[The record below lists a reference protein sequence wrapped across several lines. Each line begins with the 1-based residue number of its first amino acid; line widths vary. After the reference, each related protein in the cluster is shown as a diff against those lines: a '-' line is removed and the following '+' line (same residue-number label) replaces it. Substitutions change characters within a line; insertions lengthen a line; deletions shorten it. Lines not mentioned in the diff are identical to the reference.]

1 MVRVSIV
8 VFATL
13 IYFCWGSVSSL
24 WAITLFGPNTY
35 NRTTGQPN
43 IYTDTFSNCEP
54 QTVYKLVVK
63 NGQSDGNQRL
73 SSATILLNGVEV
85 LRPNDLNQRVT
96 QVEKPVTVQADNT
109 LEVRLASGPGGQL
122 TVSIECITNCFEVT
136 ITAPISNTS
145 LNQSTVLVTGTV
157 YSGSGEV
164 GVVVNAT
171 SGQVFGP
178 PFQFAVP
185 EVPLNLGLNTLTA
198 MATNSC
204 GMQAKNS
211 IQVNVES
218 LIESLVILSTV
229 PSGGVAPVTVR
240 FRALAIPPNP
250 VASYSWDFTTETA
263 SEVSHTYDMP
273 GLYFPQVTI
282 TDTKGLTY
290 NATAVVN
297 VLDSTRLNTLLQA
310 KWIKMR
316 DGLGQGNIAQALKY
330 FTRGSQDRYRQIFE
344 AIQDKLGEEAAG
356 LEDIVLVSFRGTIAK
371 YRIQRTVAINGQ
383 PTVLTYWVY
392 FVQDADGIW
401 RIKQF

>member
-1 MVRVSIV
+1 MV

-35 NRTTGQPN
+35 NRTTGKPN
-43 IYTDTFSNCEP
+43 IYTDTFSNCET
-54 QTVYKLVVK
+54 QSLYKLVIK
-63 NGQSDGNQRL
+63 NGEADGSKRL
-73 SSATILLNGVEV
+73 SSASILLNGVEV
-85 LRPNDLNQRVT
+85 LRPHDLNRKVRL
-96 QVEKPVTVQADNT
+96 VERPVTVQSENT
-109 LEVRLASGPGGQL
+109 LELRLASRPGGQL

-136 ITAPISNTS
+136 IDAPIFNAN

-157 YSGSGEV
+157 YSRSEEV

-171 SGQVFGP
+171 SGQVFGLP
-178 PFQFAVP
+178 SQFAVP

-198 MATNSC
+198 TATNSC

-218 LIESLVILSTV
+218 LTESPVILWTV

-250 VASYSWDFTTETA
+250 VDSYSWNFTTETA
-263 SEVSHTYDMP
+263 SEVSHTYDTP

-290 NATAVVN
+290 TATAVVN
-297 VLDSTRLNTLLQA
+297 VLDSTRLNTLLQK
-310 KWIKMR
+310 KWTKMR
-316 DGLGQGNIAQALKY
+316 DGLGQGNVEQALKY

-356 LEDIVLVSFRGTIAK
+356 LQDIVLVAFRGTTAK
-371 YRIQRTVAINGQ
+371 YRIQRTMTINGQ
-383 PTVLTYWVY
+383 PTILTYWVY
-392 FVQDADGIW
+392 FVQDTDGIW